1 MTEED
6 VRKHVESAD
15 VELPG
20 DNPQARPL
28 LLDVRDPLNSSRE
41 FITTRYTRRGERTLH
56 HQAGAFFTWSGTCYP
71 QADDAAIR
79 AELYKFLETALRR
92 DAKTGMEVPFQP
104 TMHRVNN
111 VLDALRA
118 VANVPNTINPPAWL
132 EHTPDLPPDEI
143 LACANGLLH
152 LPTRQLL
159 PPSPIF
165 FSHNAVDFA
174 YDPHAPAPEGWG
186 RFLDDL
192 WPHDLQAKET
202 LQDLFGYFLTS
213 DTRQQKIALIVGPKR
228 SGKGTMARVLTK
240 VLGQANVCA
249 PTLASLGQNFGLAPL
264 ISKQLAVMS
273 DARLGGRTD
282 QHAIA
287 ERLLSISGE
296 DALTIDRKYRDPW
309 TGKLSC
315 RFLILT
321 NELPRIADA
330 SGALAS
336 RFIVL
341 TLNKSFYDRED
352 HGLYDRLVQDLPG
365 ILNWGIEGWQR
376 LQERGYFVQPASSAE
391 LMEDLEDLSSPT
403 GAFIRRRCV
412 VESSAEVACNV
423 LYTDWKDWC
432 DSEGRTHPGTAQ
444 TFGRDL
450 RAVIP
455 GLRTKNRRQ
464 GDGSRCRCYIGVG
477 LKD

>member
-1 MTEED
+1 MTEQD
-6 VRKHVESAD
+6 IRTHVESAA

-20 DNPQARPL
+20 DDPQGRPF
-28 LLDVRDPLNSSRE
+28 LLDVRDPLHSSRE
-41 FITTRYTRRGERTLH
+41 FIRTRYTRGGERTLH

-79 AELYKFLETALRR
+79 AELYGFLETALRR
-92 DAKTGMEVPFQP
+92 DAKTGREVPFQP
-104 TMHRVNN
+104 TTHRVNN

-118 VANVPNTINPPAWL
+118 VANVPNTVHPPAWL
-132 EHTPDLPPDEI
+132 KYTPDLPPDEI

-165 FSHNAVDFA
+165 FSHNAVDFT
-174 YDPHAPAPEGWG
+174 YDPHATAPEGWL

-192 WPHDLQAKET
+192 WTHDREAKAT
-202 LQDLFGYFLTS
+202 LQELFGYFLTG

-228 SGKGTMARVLTK
+228 SGKGTIGRVLRAM
-240 VLGQANVCA
+240 LGHENVSG
-249 PTLASLGQNFGLAPL
+249 PTLASLAQNFGLAPL
-264 ISKQLAVMS
+264 IGKQLAIIS
-273 DARLGGRTD
+273 DARLGGRAD

-296 DALTIDRKYRDPW
+296 DALTIDRKFRDPW
-309 TGKLSC
+309 TGNLSC

-336 RFIVL
+336 RFVVL
-341 TLNKSFYDRED
+341 TLIKSFYDRED
-352 HGLYDRLVQDLPG
+352 HGLYDRLVQDLPA
-365 ILNWGIEGWQR
+365 ILNWSIEGWQR

-423 LYTDWKDWC
+423 LYAYWTGWC

-464 GDGSRCRCYIGVG
+464 GDGSRCRYYIGVG